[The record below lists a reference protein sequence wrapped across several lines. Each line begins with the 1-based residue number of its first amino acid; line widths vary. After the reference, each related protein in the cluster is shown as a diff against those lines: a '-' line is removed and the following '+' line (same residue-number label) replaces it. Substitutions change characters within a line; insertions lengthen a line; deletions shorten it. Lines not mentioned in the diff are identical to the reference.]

1 MADGTHT
8 MGCNDIRLTGSGRLH
23 ICEDPFLCLCIHCG
37 QRIIQY
43 QHVGIKD
50 QRPGDGNPLILAA
63 EQCLASFPDHIV
75 IPFGELFYVIMY
87 MTEPCRPA
95 DGSVIQSGIAERD
108 VAPDG
113 CCKQEMV
120 LRHIAE
126 PAPQIFHIIVPDGM
140 SAVHDIIRIHCI
152 ELTEKEP
159 DEGAFAGTGTSYDAE
174 RHTFF
179 NSEIDIPQS
188 RRFVI
193 REVEGTDIECYITI
207 WSIFYPVIR
216 TDIIPCH
223 H

>member
-1 MADGTHT
+1 
-8 MGCNDIRLTGSGRLH
+8 
-23 ICEDPFLCLCIHCG
+23 
-37 QRIIQY
+37 
-43 QHVGIKD
+43 
-50 QRPGDGNPLILAA
+50 
-63 EQCLASFPDHIV
+63 
-75 IPFGELFYVIMY
+75 
-87 MTEPCRPA
+87 
-95 DGSVIQSGIAERD
+95 
-108 VAPDG
+108 
-113 CCKQEMV
+113 MV

-193 REVEGTDIECYITI
+193 REVEGTDIECYITLWI
-207 WSIFYPVIR
+207 ISSPVIP
-216 TDIIPCH
+216 TDIIPCPHDFLNPVVWRLSPLHKVEEPAQCQKRPDH
-223 H
+223 HAEICCECHQLPDGNCFIYNHPGTKQD